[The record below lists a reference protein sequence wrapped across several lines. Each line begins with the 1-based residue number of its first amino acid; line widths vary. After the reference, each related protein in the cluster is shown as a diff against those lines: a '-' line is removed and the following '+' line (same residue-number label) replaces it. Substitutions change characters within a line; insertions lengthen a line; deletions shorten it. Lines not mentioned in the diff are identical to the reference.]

1 MRRLRGML
9 LVCLI
14 AVGLPA
20 AAMAATNPDEIL
32 QDPVLEQRARDL
44 SRQLRCLVCQNQSI
58 DDSDADLARDLRRI
72 VREQLL
78 AGRSDEEII
87 DYLTARYGDFVLL
100 KPPVKPATWG
110 LWFGPAAVLLIA
122 AAGIG
127 VYVRRRA
134 APPDAPTPELS
145 ADERRRLEALLR
157 EESRRR
163 GPERRAS
170 ASQRRCH
177 QPDDAGMD
185 GDRREPGERSRKSA
199 LVHRSLVEVGG
210 SRMAPAAGRAGGAK
224 R

>member
-1 MRRLRGML
+1 MRRPLAML

-14 AVGLPA
+14 AVGPPA

-110 LWFGPAAVLLIA
+110 LWFGPALVLVIA

-134 APPDAPTPELS
+134 APPDARTPELS

-157 EESRRR
+157 EES
-163 GPERRAS
+163 PA
-170 ASQRRCH
+170 
-177 QPDDAGMD
+177 P
-185 GDRREPGERSRKSA
+185 RS
-199 LVHRSLVEVGG
+199 
-210 SRMAPAAGRAGGAK
+210 
-224 R
+224 